1 MKDLADYVRRY
12 FVRATKRCTHRL
24 DLKVE
29 AGDWTVI
36 GDEILLRYML
46 ENLVDESVAYAEDG
60 SIELNIYKE
69 GSFVRF
75 DFVDMRRQ
83 LSSQELEQLFN
94 PHLAEGTGSEPRSLV
109 GVEYLLCKQIIRE
122 TGRIV

>member
-1 MKDLADYVRRY
+1 
-12 FVRATKRCTHRL
+12 
-24 DLKVE
+24 
-29 AGDWTVI
+29 
-36 GDEILLRYML
+36 ML

-122 TGRIV
+122 HDEFAGRRGCRMNAENRKEGGFVVWFTIPAR